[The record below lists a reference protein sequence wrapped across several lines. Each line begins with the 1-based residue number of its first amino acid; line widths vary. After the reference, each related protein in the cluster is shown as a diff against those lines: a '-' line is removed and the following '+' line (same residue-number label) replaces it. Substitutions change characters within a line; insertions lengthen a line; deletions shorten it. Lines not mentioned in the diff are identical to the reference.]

1 LNARRRLLLAAAM
14 ALAWSRVPFAQA
26 PGKRVRVGFL
36 VPTTRRGFT
45 PRIEGLKAGLR
56 ELGYVEGK
64 NLLIE
69 YRSVEDNRYD
79 RLPELAAQL
88 VALRVDVLIT
98 AGTPATLAL
107 KRATSSIPIIM
118 GAISDPVA
126 TGVVSDLARPG
137 GNVTGM
143 MFFVA
148 ELGVKRLQLI
158 REGVPQLK
166 RVAVLMNADNV
177 SMAPVEREMAPAAK
191 GLGLEIQRYDVRS
204 PSDFDTAF
212 AAMAARGAEALV
224 VVEDA
229 MLNVNSR
236 RLGAAATERRLVS
249 IGSPDVAI
257 GGGAFAYGVNQVD
270 MFRRAAHYIDK
281 IVRGSKP
288 ADLPIERV
296 TKFEMMINM
305 KAIKTLGIALPQHLL
320 IRADRIIE

>member
-1 LNARRRLLLAAAM
+1 M

-36 VPTTRRGFT
+36 VPTTRKGFA
-45 PRIEGLKAGLR
+45 PRIEGLTAGLR
-56 ELGYVEGK
+56 ALGYVEGK

-69 YRSVEDNRYD
+69 YRSVEDDRYD
-79 RLPELAAQL
+79 RLPDLAAQL
-88 VALRVDVLIT
+88 VALKVDMLIT

-126 TGVVSDLARPG
+126 TGVVADLARPG
-137 GNVTGM
+137 GNITGM

-158 REGVPQLK
+158 REALPQLK

-177 SMAPVEREMAPAAK
+177 SMVPVEREMAPAAK
-191 GLGLEIQRYDVRS
+191 GLGLEMQRYDVRS
-204 PSDFDTAF
+204 ASDFEAAF

-229 MLNVNSR
+229 MLNANSR
-236 RLGAAATERRLVS
+236 QLGAMATEKRLVA

-257 GGGAFAYGVNQVD
+257 GGGAFAYGVDQVD
-270 MFRRAAHYIDK
+270 MFRRAAHYIDR
-281 IVRGSKP
+281 IARGAKP
-288 ADLPIERV
+288 GDLPIERV
-296 TKFEMMINM
+296 TKFEMMVNM
-305 KAIKTLGIALPQHLL
+305 KSIKTLGIALPQHLL
-320 IRADRIIE
+320 IRADRVIE

>member
-270 MFRRAAHYIDK
+270 MFRRAVHYIYK